1 MLGTLS
7 SEPLSFSI
15 SPIVALYKLLSSI
28 PFHRLLTL
36 MKALTEQLLREPFL
50 PLYGRILYLVK
61 VTFQKRPSRL
71 LHICDS
77 CQKWIL

>member
-15 SPIVALYKLLSSI
+15 SPIVALYKRSI

-36 MKALTEQLLREPFL
+36 MKALTEELLREPFL

-61 VTFQKRPSRL
+61 VTFQKRPRRL

-77 CQKWIL
+77 CQQLIL

>member
-15 SPIVALYKLLSSI
+15 SPIVAMYKLLSSI

-36 MKALTEQLLREPFL
+36 MKALTELREPFL

-61 VTFQKRPSRL
+61 VTLQKRPSRL

-77 CQKWIL
+77 CQQLIL